1 VVAVLSAVLLGC
13 RVACAADAMPAEVRV
28 VSTPPPQPTTSVSIR
43 ARPDTAIEDRTVG
56 AKPSAAGQ
64 GPASTGET
72 FQNEITVFLRDF
84 AVSKAAAVEIADPLV
99 STVRVLPEAT
109 GTTVVVFVRQPV
121 TYTVARPTGV
131 GDVVISLRGRQP
143 APSAAAHINPSGR
156 VQVPHL
162 ETTQRGEEEPTQEV
176 QIDAEELTYDQEN
189 DTTIARGSVTVTR
202 GYVTLQADE
211 VRYHRLTG
219 LAEASGH
226 VVISD
231 PEADVKGETASF
243 DMNDESGWM
252 EHVDGTFSSSG
263 YTLNAAKMTKGVGPS
278 YHIEDGIFTTCHCGG
293 IEKPSWSIGGSR
305 TNIALNGFGVS
316 RWATL
321 RVKDTPVLVFPIL
334 AFPANRDRATG
345 FLMPRFS
352 YSSRRGFQYEQ
363 PFFWDINKS
372 MDATIATDIET
383 RARLGLIGE
392 YRYTLGNDFRGEF
405 GGGYWNE
412 TIRSAN
418 ADEVLTSQGITTEP
432 PFNRYLIVG
441 QHRSPFWYDS
451 NFYLDAFKVSDV
463 NLLKNITNFDTSIGN
478 DLRLNRSTTYTT
490 NDTGII
496 KTWDGGLVQGEAD
509 YYQDLIDP
517 QDLVAQ
523 RAPFLRGEQSVPLLG
538 NFLLGRMSGEATDF
552 QRQQGFD
559 GLRGDLS
566 PELFMPL
573 NVGPFLHGSLA
584 GQLHGTVYQLA
595 DQKQVA
601 LVVPNDTN
609 VATTFRA
616 TNGLPNLDAS
626 HTRGV
631 PEVHG
636 VLGTEI
642 SRVMNFRHFGLEKIR
657 HSIEPE
663 LRYLYVPAT
672 QDQFFQK
679 ALPNSLPDDPGC
691 PACLAFD
698 KHGNCIRS
706 NPNFG
711 VYCKGTLFGRG
722 YLFDGLDA
730 IEHRNFFTY
739 GITSRILG
747 RGAVA
752 SDNPPPPPDPNFV
765 GPPAPSTT
773 PAAAPATELLRGSI
787 TSGWD
792 VSREI
797 SPPSHFANVDL
808 GLRFTPVDY
817 LGLSYA
823 GSLEPISGKMA
834 AQTYA
839 MVLKEPRYVPPPNN
853 MFQSPTTVGVSY
865 RIVEAN
871 VNELGIPPGTPEARL
886 FANGGLQE
894 TDAYVYI
901 RLGDYAGFTFVSR
914 YDLNGGELV
923 QQNGRLQAVG
933 PHFIERDYLFR
944 LISRCNCWAAEFGV
958 SDRFDTQETL
968 YRFQITLLGLG
979 SFGQGPGGGYVGF
992 APLQALGLRRPP
1004 ALGGSYF

>member
-1 VVAVLSAVLLGC
+1 
-13 RVACAADAMPAEVRV
+13 M
-28 VSTPPPQPTTSVSIR
+28 R

-143 APSAAAHINPSGR
+143 APSAAAPVNPSGR
-156 VQVPHL
+156 VQAPHL
-162 ETTQRGEEEPTQEV
+162 GTTQRGQEEPTQEV

-263 YTLNAAKMTKGVGPS
+263 YSLNAAKMTKGVGPS

-293 IEKPSWSIGGSR
+293 IEKPSWSIGGKQ
-305 TNIALNGFGVS
+305 TNVALNGLGVS

-321 RVKDTPVLVFPIL
+321 RVKDTPVLVFPIF

-345 FLMPRFS
+345 FLIPRFS
-352 YSSRRGFQYEQ
+352 YSNRRGFQYEQ

-383 RARLGLIGE
+383 SARLGLIGE
-392 YRYTLGNDFRGEF
+392 YRYTLGNDFRGQF

-412 TIRSAN
+412 TIRSSK

-432 PFNRYLIVG
+432 PFNRYLIIG

-496 KTWDGGLVQGEAD
+496 KTWDGGLVHGEAD

-538 NFLLGRMSGEATDF
+538 NFLLGRVSGEATDF
-552 QRQQGFD
+552 QRNQGFD

-616 TNGLPNLDAS
+616 TNGLPELDAS
-626 HTRGV
+626 RTRGV
-631 PEVHG
+631 AEVHG

-672 QDQFFQK
+672 EDQFFQK

-730 IEHRNFFTY
+730 IEHRNFFSY

-817 LGLSYA
+817 LALSYA

-839 MVLKEPRYVPPPNN
+839 MVLKEPHYVPPPNN

-865 RIVEAN
+865 RIVEEN

-923 QQNGRLQAVG
+923 KQNGRFAGRRPALHRARLPAAADLALQ
-933 PHFIERDYLFR
+933 
-944 LISRCNCWAAEFGV
+944 
-958 SDRFDTQETL
+958 
-968 YRFQITLLGLG
+968 LLGRG
-979 SFGQGPGGGYVGF
+979 VRRERPVRHPGDAVSVPDHPPRPGVLRAGTGGR
-992 APLQALGLRRPP
+992 LRRLRP
-1004 ALGGSYF
+1004 APGSRPAPSPGARGELLLTASPGRWAPGVPVG